1 MNWKDTLKCGSMES
15 EEETKGI
22 ATAAKVGATVLS
34 GDDEEKSDEIAAV
47 INKHAAFMQKVYVDG
62 DDAVAPTTTVFAKAA
77 EVTDPLDPDA
87 EETGFTIFTI
97 NEIWASPDDVIS
109 HIHRVM
115 DAPHAERFFNAFEY
129 CTAAPMG
136 TITFQI

>member
-1 MNWKDTLKCGSMES
+1 MYAINLCY
-15 EEETKGI
+15 
-22 ATAAKVGATVLS
+22 KVPN
-34 GDDEEKSDEIAAV
+34 EKVDEIEAS
-47 INKHAAFMQKVYVDG
+47 INEHAAFMQKVYVDG
-62 DDAVAPTTTVFAKAA
+62 ADAVAPTQAYFAKAA

-87 EETGFTIFTI
+87 EETGFTIFTV
-97 NEIWASPDDVIS
+97 NELWASPDDVIS

-115 DAPHAERFFNAFEY
+115 DAPHAERFFKAFEY

>member
-1 MNWKDTLKCGSMES
+1 MYAINLCY
-15 EEETKGI
+15 
-22 ATAAKVGATVLS
+22 KVPN
-34 GDDEEKSDEIAAV
+34 EKADEIAAV
-47 INKHAAFMQKVYVDG
+47 IDEHAAFMQKVYVDG
-62 DDAVAPTTTVFAKAA
+62 DDAVAPTTTFFAKAA

>member
-1 MNWKDTLKCGSMES
+1 MYAINLCY
-15 EEETKGI
+15 
-22 ATAAKVGATVLS
+22 KVPN
-34 GDDEEKSDEIAAV
+34 EKSDEIAAV
-47 INKHAAFMQKVYVDG
+47 INEHAAFMQKVYVDG
-62 DDAVAPTTTVFAKAA
+62 DDAVAPTTTFFAKAA